1 MNVDLKGFKRNCGNR
16 LMGDFII
23 HKGRRMSERDTRVLV
38 NYAIEQGYENIAD
51 VPDEIADMCCDASNH
66 ELDKYDDA
74 PDFYTLEEIE
84 HALNRIHNNYYVDW
98 DADDI
103 MDKLKE
109 EL

>member
-1 MNVDLKGFKRNCGNR
+1 
-16 LMGDFII
+16 MGDFIT
-23 HKGRRMSERDTRVLV
+23 HRNRHLSESDTRKLV
-38 NYAIEQGYENIAD
+38 NYGIEQGYETMKDI
-51 VPDEIADMCCDASNH
+51 PDEIADKIVDASNH
-66 ELDKYDDA
+66 DFDKYDDT

-98 DADDI
+98 DVDDI